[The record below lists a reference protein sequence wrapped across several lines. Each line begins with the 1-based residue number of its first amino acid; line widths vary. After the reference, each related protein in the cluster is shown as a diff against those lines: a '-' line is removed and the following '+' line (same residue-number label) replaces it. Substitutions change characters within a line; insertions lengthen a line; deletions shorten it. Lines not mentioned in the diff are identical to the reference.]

1 MASEPIMWSE
11 IERSPQFS
19 EATPEQKLQSLDEW
33 TKGALSLTEDQQQR
47 ELFEAFADREKRKL
61 LGEEVPDVKVKD
73 YLPIYRERKRQE
85 AVDQQGL
92 LSQLGGALAT
102 GTEEV
107 LTGLKGTAAA
117 YTGDTKALA
126 ESLAQTTAIQQEK
139 QLAKTTEDIAFEKE
153 LEQNAKEFEQA
164 KGFWPT
170 AKELLDYATITAKNP
185 SAALKMGL
193 SSAPNAIVSFGGQI
207 LGRAAGAATGAVLAG
222 APTLGAGAI
231 PGAVAGL
238 FGGGMVTNAVLE
250 TQPQIYESLIKA
262 TEGKAEQMDANQIQ
276 KLIEKKPEIV
286 SEGLK
291 KGATRGAVIGAVESL
306 FTKGASRLLSV
317 TERAQAKAV
326 SQLAKNEG
334 FETAEELL
342 KKSITDD
349 ALKDKIVDV
358 AARAAIPLSKAEK
371 AARSIGAGALGVV
384 GEGAGE
390 AAAMAATGEK
400 LDPTA
405 IYQEMLGAG
414 VMAGGEVAVLR
425 GLEKSA
431 SVLQKLDKAQSLIDQ
446 SAPVAPSAAS
456 AAQAVANEA
465 ATASAASIVAS
476 APAPADR
483 AAEIQSRLAEIEK
496 EFGPRQKATLA
507 ADGTPSFQDARVN
520 TTEED
525 ALLKELSALNQAPA
539 VAPTVSAVAPATAAA
554 AVSAGVP
561 ASAPAESVPSKP
573 TVSIASSPSP
583 NLVPRATENAPPR
596 PVRQTGESRE
606 QFVARLDEWDA
617 NYAKT
622 HNADGTPYQPTVL
635 DETVGKALAA
645 LKGKSFDDRID
656 AIGSDIN
663 LEMGSYLAQLL
674 NDGWVWDDA
683 TGRMV
688 DPQNRG
694 ETPIEAL
701 ARIKRKAATPVEAVT
716 PDPFSTTPQPQ
727 TTPTDASQIQVQ
739 EAGRVPPV
747 ESQPVVQPPAVQA
760 QEGAPQRQGEGQ
772 EEVTQTALKAVTTN
786 TATPGQVASL
796 QQQGLARVVRGQPV
810 ITEAG
815 IAKMPEQD
823 RPALTE
829 AQRVAEIEAA
839 PETAQGA
846 SPAETNGQAQDQQT
860 AATEQLLGSVD
871 QTEEGAQEEEPP
883 TQEQIAKGLAYVES
897 MIAGIKGVVIY
908 DRLESLLAR
917 TDLSEDEKNALRE
930 ARTQAIYSNG
940 RAIIATDKVRKG
952 TQYTSLDKAIAAV
965 VFHEL
970 MHYGSDVLRNSQDM
984 APMYNSWVNM
994 LKENVTDAMIDGL
1007 VTNAGYVGFA
1017 DWATNPESKLR
1028 AMEEIFVRQLTD
1040 LYNRKGSLSLQEESL
1055 LQRFMNWI
1063 KNVVNTA
1070 IGTDFKIGID
1080 DKILNDW
1087 GRKFIRAVSSSV
1099 NVANANSNAAIMR
1112 SLVGAGLI
1120 TPAMDAEYLAAVEA
1134 GDMEKAQRMVD
1145 EAAEAAGAI
1154 HPITSTIATTSDND
1168 TGAYHY
1174 GDAGIGRDTV
1184 LSRMSAGRSTGHF
1197 GTGTYFLG
1205 KKEGGSREG
1214 KPIKYLDLTGLNLA
1228 KTNTPII
1235 LHDGLRLVNKM
1246 VLRLERPEY
1255 TEPRYDGTKAVSA
1268 IWTSLGA
1275 IKSEAEVRDAIDKT
1289 YQIFETGKNDGVRTP
1304 STYVMQFLGYDGVD
1318 ARGTEADNGDYG
1330 SVVYPPLTD
1339 GYWHHGK
1346 DASNMTVVDLAK
1358 SGQQTNDGGGAFWVS
1373 SNKMTAKTYQTYGV
1387 PKIPQDK
1394 LVQPKLVLK
1403 ELEET
1408 GESTNASKNYQFKR
1422 YETGIIARKLNGTDK
1437 ERQWSIVSEDMQDTS
1452 VKVATWLSQNGYY
1465 PVSEDKTLLKLF
1477 IFYKNPLVVNGGGKL
1492 KLESWRSLTDKAKSD
1507 GNDAVVVI
1515 NTIDTRGTLT
1525 RDSGQKYI
1533 GTTVGVFSPSQIKS
1547 ADPVTYDD
1555 AGNVIPL
1562 SQRFQQS
1569 SPDIRRSIGE
1579 AIPFEKQSGTTQVA
1593 TTTGSYVKAANVIK
1607 SLIGSDSTVL
1617 DYGAGLGL
1625 GTDAL
1630 RSILPNTDSLEPN
1643 TERWK
1648 GISKPTYTNSS
1659 QIQKKYGAIVNMN
1672 VLNVV
1677 PKSIRDS
1684 IVDNIADTLEEGGV
1698 AVIGVRK
1705 WSDDVNRA
1713 KGTPGAEPKSILI
1726 QKKEGETFQK
1736 GFDGD
1741 ELIDYIS
1748 ERVGEGFLVVK
1759 SGIAANGA
1767 IIKKLSK
1774 QEMAQ
1779 ASDPATREKMLKDLK
1794 QASSQAIRQAS
1805 PDIRRSID
1813 TILGETPTPR
1823 MANDLLSTFDEE
1835 ERKAFDEFIK
1845 NNPKAGFDKL
1855 SQFLGLEQGG
1865 ELGRVEK
1872 LAPLIDRARNFLG
1885 FKVNKNNNPIVNK
1898 EATEKAYQAAIDLIR
1913 PNSTFGKDYQLRN
1926 GGTESAATAV
1936 LQMELAKYALALAR
1950 KGDQR
1955 LLSILRKN
1963 WNGIMLGAYITA
1975 TSAGRILNVRSKYV
1989 SEVLRTIDTMSKEIN
2004 KSAIQQLE
2012 KLGLTKEGAASV
2024 LDRLNK
2030 AVKDAQADEK
2040 TRQEFIDALEKKL
2053 KAAPVSGGTELDW
2066 IDYGLRGVDSEY
2078 LAKFR
2083 GLMESI
2089 KKAGLIRKRRE
2100 EILAAKNGIENS
2112 FFDEILGGVPE
2123 DFPTDIDAL
2132 DSMLL
2137 EEESKI
2143 KDALDS
2149 LTSMETNKRRSKK
2162 KKKPATPT
2170 TPGEAVSDTAA
2181 TDVAEA
2187 EDDSEADKAAQKV
2200 LEELKDF
2207 LNREYGKEAPEQT
2220 VYDVIKE
2227 RVKIAISNPDG
2238 NPANVFRKDLE
2249 QALSGFDIKPELL
2262 EDLVATSYTTYARYV
2277 QKDAER
2283 IAEKLVAEKVEGGS
2297 LLPNEVQQLRDVV
2310 KQAIANKDKLTKD
2323 AFDAKYLPLLSGLGV
2338 EDGTAI
2344 TIVDAAFAKN
2354 QEAAAKSEE
2363 NRKARLQEDAKALTD
2378 SLLGKAPKKVPAAKV
2393 ETFRTVVRDFLSNPS
2408 NLDEAKFINQLSTKL
2423 QTFGLNQ
2430 PESTELARAAFK
2442 KSVEIKQDNLRKA
2455 EESFDKGVQGILDN
2469 LTGSAVSKASTAPT
2483 ILGQIRKIIGD
2494 AVKNVDNLDQ
2504 AAFEA
2509 KYSAELAPLVN
2520 DANRV
2525 KELVKAAFDK
2535 FSQLQSKKEEDR
2547 AKAFTKDIQ
2556 GIIDTLTGSAL
2567 PKKKAPPT
2575 VIGQIKKIIGE
2586 AVRNKDSLDQAAFE
2600 TKYTALF
2607 EPLVGDKTRAQE
2619 LAKAA
2624 YAGSVSYKQSAI
2636 SKRADRAKSALLGGY
2651 RSRMVANI
2659 QAKAT
2664 PEQMADFAWR
2674 TEQMMNLLS
2683 SMGYTEQESV
2693 DILSKFSYDE
2703 IEQVLTNNIN
2713 PNLAQ
2718 DVQSRQ
2724 AAYAKLFANRYEKEL
2739 DAGKNKDDSRIRMA
2753 NLRGLMKSQV
2763 KVNLPKDV
2771 FLMEAMKFGASAET
2785 AEKLYNLTERERNEI
2800 ASDDTKKLPTKFG
2813 KLIDYILKNPS
2824 LMNDDASRDAAIEG
2838 FLRDNG
2844 FDESQISSLLPWI
2857 LPMASDYINMAKAK
2871 AMQAELDSLDARRN
2885 KSEKLKAEKNKRV
2898 KDINEMS
2905 DEAYRKLK
2913 KTLETIRKGI
2923 AFVEGDVKDPSIKK
2937 VSDVASALAKENG
2950 FSGFLPS
2957 DYQALAELD
2966 LKITSAMADGRPHDS
2981 AEGLREL
2988 YELLSRRSAPRSLL
3002 EFVSIVYNNNAL
3014 GGLSTLYINIIAPF
3028 GEFITKVII
3037 DAGRALLN
3045 RDFNQAFISIRAM
3058 IDSFKKAVKEGAF
3071 GLEGGA
3077 SVVAMSQQVQ
3087 KVTTLQGD
3095 VVAAQKVWNDKKA
3108 SKLQKL
3114 AAGYTMVSAK
3124 TDIIRRVLS
3133 TTDHVA
3139 FTAFQNYLIKTRA
3152 NDLLTKHLGMKPEE
3166 ALPFLFSLSNRS
3178 TELIK
3183 AETGVIN
3190 NTIQKLSDVGFDYE
3204 KSLQI
3209 LEEVRNDPSITEP
3222 DLVQFTQDL
3231 VGGFRRMVEA
3241 FQTPEK
3247 IKRNLVREA
3256 RRQKNIV
3263 YLRANDRN
3271 NKDMLDFLRGEFI
3284 KGGKAELVD
3293 ETIKNFNNFV
3303 QKESEYVMGVHG
3315 GEQAPGLDV
3324 INLFS
3329 NQIVKAGEAVI
3340 RSNPLVGRMLL
3351 GYFKIPVNLL
3361 NRAFWFTPYGLI
3373 RLGINKWG
3381 NKAGE
3386 YYQQSMNTQAQIR
3399 QRFTEAIVGTSAMVA
3414 LFILQGMADDDEEF
3428 VVTLAGPTN
3437 KTEKDAYRKMGYRDG
3452 SIALKTGGKVYSLN
3466 WARGPLE
3473 SFKIALMLVGA
3484 VNDMKLNRKLG
3495 EKKGF
3500 DISEYLSAVMYGW
3513 SRQASFFGAKST
3525 IGATLAIQPDASLI
3539 GQGLYKLNP
3548 LVPFSGLINS
3558 VEKIIAGPDLY
3569 RSGMGAVYA
3578 NIPIARSLLTERAVN
3593 ALGDPQGLNLNDK
3606 WSILNDRA
3614 WYSGIP
3620 LMISGTPTGRDKVIY
3635 DFILDRATGPGLP
3648 QRTQI
3653 ENTNG
3658 PLNDSKWL
3666 DFVAFRGSLIKNA
3679 MFRDIGRLRR
3689 LDDDSLSTAL
3699 TKISSEATKKAKR
3712 QFRFK

>member
-126 ESLAQTTAIQQEK
+126 ESLAQTTALQQEK

-207 LGRAAGAATGAVLAG
+207 LGRAAGAATGAALAG

-276 KLIEKKPEIV
+276 KLIEEKPEIV

-342 KKSITDD
+342 KKSITDN

-539 VAPTVSAVAPATAAA
+539 VAPAVSAVAPATAVA
-554 AVSAGVP
+554 AVSAGIP
-561 ASAPAESVPSKP
+561 ASAPAESIPSKP
-573 TVSIASSPSP
+573 TVSIANSPSP

-727 TTPTDASQIQVQ
+727 TTPTNARQVQVQ
-739 EAGRVPPV
+739 EASGLPPV
-747 ESQPVVQPPAVQA
+747 EGQPSVQPPAVQA

-772 EEVTQTALKAVTTN
+772 EEVTQTALKAVATN

-796 QQQGLARVVRGQPV
+796 EQQGLARVVRGQPV

-994 LKENVTDAMIDGL
+994 LKENVTNAMIDGL

-1145 EAAEAAGAI
+1145 EAAKRAGYTVKAWHGTWQNDEVYNRRGQLSINTPFTVFDMEAETSTSTPIRKLGFFFGSDRETAEIYAQYAGAKKVGGEPRVI
-1154 HPITSTIATTSDND
+1154 SAFLNLGDSKKLPFSVASELMN
-1168 TGAYHY
+1168 Y
-1174 GDAGIGRDTV
+1174 GNLPEQKYKT
-1184 LSRMSAGRSTGHF
+1184 
-1197 GTGTYFLG
+1197 
-1205 KKEGGSREG
+1205 KKEAEKASD
-1214 KPIKYLDLTGLNLA
+1214 KLK
-1228 KTNTPII
+1228 
-1235 LHDGLRLVNKM
+1235 NK
-1246 VLRLERPEY
+1246 LE
-1255 TEPRYDGTKAVSA
+1255 T
-1268 IWTSLGA
+1268 
-1275 IKSEAEVRDAIDKT
+1275 
-1289 YQIFETGKNDGVRTP
+1289 
-1304 STYVMQFLGYDGVD
+1304 LGY
-1318 ARGTEADNGDYG
+1318 N
-1330 SVVYPPLTD
+1330 S
-1339 GYWHHGK
+1339 
-1346 DASNMTVVDLAK
+1346 
-1358 SGQQTNDGGGAFWVS
+1358 
-1373 SNKMTAKTYQTYGV
+1373 
-1387 PKIPQDK
+1387 
-1394 LVQPKLVLK
+1394 
-1403 ELEET
+1403 
-1408 GESTNASKNYQFKR
+1408 
-1422 YETGIIARKLNGTDK
+1422 IIF
-1437 ERQWSIVSEDMQDTS
+1437 SENNS
-1452 VKVATWLSQNGYY
+1452 
-1465 PVSEDKTLLKLF
+1465 PVE
-1477 IFYKNPLVVNGGGKL
+1477 LVVFN
-1492 KLESWRSLTDKAKSD
+1492 
-1507 GNDAVVVI
+1507 
-1515 NTIDTRGTLT
+1515 
-1525 RDSGQKYI
+1525 
-1533 GTTVGVFSPSQIKS
+1533 PSQIKS
-1547 ADPVTYDD
+1547 ADPITRDD

-1562 SQRFQQS
+1562 SQRFQ
-1569 SPDIRRSIGE
+1569 E
-1579 AIPFEKQSGTTQVA
+1579 
-1593 TTTGSYVKAANVIK
+1593 
-1607 SLIGSDSTVL
+1607 
-1617 DYGAGLGL
+1617 
-1625 GTDAL
+1625 
-1630 RSILPNTDSLEPN
+1630 
-1643 TERWK
+1643 
-1648 GISKPTYTNSS
+1648 
-1659 QIQKKYGAIVNMN
+1659 
-1672 VLNVV
+1672 
-1677 PKSIRDS
+1677 
-1684 IVDNIADTLEEGGV
+1684 
-1698 AVIGVRK
+1698 
-1705 WSDDVNRA
+1705 
-1713 KGTPGAEPKSILI
+1713 
-1726 QKKEGETFQK
+1726 
-1736 GFDGD
+1736 
-1741 ELIDYIS
+1741 
-1748 ERVGEGFLVVK
+1748 
-1759 SGIAANGA
+1759 
-1767 IIKKLSK
+1767 
-1774 QEMAQ
+1774 
-1779 ASDPATREKMLKDLK
+1779 
-1794 QASSQAIRQAS
+1794 AS

-2083 GLMESI
+2083 SLMESI

-2123 DFPTDIDAL
+2123 DLPTDIDAL

-2297 LLPNEVQQLRDVV
+2297 LLPNEVRQLRDVV

-2393 ETFRTVVRDFLSNPS
+2393 ENFRTVVRDFLSNPS

-2430 PESTELARAAFK
+2430 PEATELARAAFK
-2442 KSVEIKQDNLRKA
+2442 KSVEIQQDNLRKA

-2494 AVKNVDNLDQ
+2494 AVKNADNLDQ

-2525 KELVKAAFDK
+2525 KELVKASFDK

-2693 DILSKFSYDE
+2693 DILSKFSYEE

-2844 FDESQISSLLPWI
+2844 FDEAQISSILPWI

-3139 FTAFQNYLIKTRA
+3139 FTTFQNYLIKTRA

-3190 NTIQKLSDVGFDYE
+3190 DTIQKLSDVGFDYE

-3293 ETIKNFNNFV
+3293 ETLKNFNNFV

-3635 DFILDRATGPGLP
+3635 DFILDRGTGPGLP

-3658 PLNDSKWL
+3658 PLNDSKWQ

>member
-1 MASEPIMWSE
+1 
-11 IERSPQFS
+11 
-19 EATPEQKLQSLDEW
+19 
-33 TKGALSLTEDQQQR
+33 
-47 ELFEAFADREKRKL
+47 
-61 LGEEVPDVKVKD
+61 
-73 YLPIYRERKRQE
+73 
-85 AVDQQGL
+85 
-92 LSQLGGALAT
+92 
-102 GTEEV
+102 
-107 LTGLKGTAAA
+107 
-117 YTGDTKALA
+117 
-126 ESLAQTTAIQQEK
+126 
-139 QLAKTTEDIAFEKE
+139 
-153 LEQNAKEFEQA
+153 
-164 KGFWPT
+164 
-170 AKELLDYATITAKNP
+170 
-185 SAALKMGL
+185 
-193 SSAPNAIVSFGGQI
+193 
-207 LGRAAGAATGAVLAG
+207 
-222 APTLGAGAI
+222 
-231 PGAVAGL
+231 
-238 FGGGMVTNAVLE
+238 
-250 TQPQIYESLIKA
+250 
-262 TEGKAEQMDANQIQ
+262 
-276 KLIEKKPEIV
+276 
-286 SEGLK
+286 
-291 KGATRGAVIGAVESL
+291 
-306 FTKGASRLLSV
+306 
-317 TERAQAKAV
+317 
-326 SQLAKNEG
+326 
-334 FETAEELL
+334 
-342 KKSITDD
+342 
-349 ALKDKIVDV
+349 
-358 AARAAIPLSKAEK
+358 
-371 AARSIGAGALGVV
+371 
-384 GEGAGE
+384 
-390 AAAMAATGEK
+390 
-400 LDPTA
+400 
-405 IYQEMLGAG
+405 
-414 VMAGGEVAVLR
+414 
-425 GLEKSA
+425 
-431 SVLQKLDKAQSLIDQ
+431 VLQKLDKAQSLIDQ

-539 VAPTVSAVAPATAAA
+539 VAPAVSAVAPATAVA
-554 AVSAGVP
+554 AVSAGIP
-561 ASAPAESVPSKP
+561 ASAPAESIPSKP
-573 TVSIASSPSP
+573 TVSIANSPSP

-727 TTPTDASQIQVQ
+727 TTPTNARQVQVQ
-739 EAGRVPPV
+739 EASGLPPV
-747 ESQPVVQPPAVQA
+747 EGQPSVQPPAVQA

-772 EEVTQTALKAVTTN
+772 EEVTQTALKAVATN

-796 QQQGLARVVRGQPV
+796 EQQGLARVVRGQPV

-994 LKENVTDAMIDGL
+994 LKENVTNAMIDGL

-1145 EAAEAAGAI
+1145 EAAKRAGYTVKAWHGTWQNDEVYNRRGQRSINTPFTVFDMEAEASTSTPIRKLGFFFGSDRETAEIYAQYAGAKKVGGEPRVI
-1154 HPITSTIATTSDND
+1154 SAFLNLGDSKKLPFSVASELMN
-1168 TGAYHY
+1168 Y
-1174 GDAGIGRDTV
+1174 GNLPEQKYKT
-1184 LSRMSAGRSTGHF
+1184 
-1197 GTGTYFLG
+1197 
-1205 KKEGGSREG
+1205 KKEAEKASD
-1214 KPIKYLDLTGLNLA
+1214 KLK
-1228 KTNTPII
+1228 
-1235 LHDGLRLVNKM
+1235 NK
-1246 VLRLERPEY
+1246 LE
-1255 TEPRYDGTKAVSA
+1255 T
-1268 IWTSLGA
+1268 
-1275 IKSEAEVRDAIDKT
+1275 
-1289 YQIFETGKNDGVRTP
+1289 
-1304 STYVMQFLGYDGVD
+1304 LGY
-1318 ARGTEADNGDYG
+1318 N
-1330 SVVYPPLTD
+1330 S
-1339 GYWHHGK
+1339 
-1346 DASNMTVVDLAK
+1346 
-1358 SGQQTNDGGGAFWVS
+1358 
-1373 SNKMTAKTYQTYGV
+1373 
-1387 PKIPQDK
+1387 
-1394 LVQPKLVLK
+1394 
-1403 ELEET
+1403 
-1408 GESTNASKNYQFKR
+1408 
-1422 YETGIIARKLNGTDK
+1422 IIF
-1437 ERQWSIVSEDMQDTS
+1437 SENNS
-1452 VKVATWLSQNGYY
+1452 
-1465 PVSEDKTLLKLF
+1465 PVE
-1477 IFYKNPLVVNGGGKL
+1477 LVVFN
-1492 KLESWRSLTDKAKSD
+1492 
-1507 GNDAVVVI
+1507 
-1515 NTIDTRGTLT
+1515 
-1525 RDSGQKYI
+1525 
-1533 GTTVGVFSPSQIKS
+1533 PSQIKS
-1547 ADPVTYDD
+1547 ADPITRDD

-1562 SQRFQQS
+1562 SQRFQ
-1569 SPDIRRSIGE
+1569 E
-1579 AIPFEKQSGTTQVA
+1579 
-1593 TTTGSYVKAANVIK
+1593 
-1607 SLIGSDSTVL
+1607 
-1617 DYGAGLGL
+1617 
-1625 GTDAL
+1625 
-1630 RSILPNTDSLEPN
+1630 
-1643 TERWK
+1643 
-1648 GISKPTYTNSS
+1648 
-1659 QIQKKYGAIVNMN
+1659 
-1672 VLNVV
+1672 
-1677 PKSIRDS
+1677 
-1684 IVDNIADTLEEGGV
+1684 
-1698 AVIGVRK
+1698 
-1705 WSDDVNRA
+1705 
-1713 KGTPGAEPKSILI
+1713 
-1726 QKKEGETFQK
+1726 
-1736 GFDGD
+1736 
-1741 ELIDYIS
+1741 
-1748 ERVGEGFLVVK
+1748 
-1759 SGIAANGA
+1759 
-1767 IIKKLSK
+1767 
-1774 QEMAQ
+1774 
-1779 ASDPATREKMLKDLK
+1779 
-1794 QASSQAIRQAS
+1794 AS

-1865 ELGRVEK
+1865 ELGQVEK
-1872 LAPLIDRARNFLG
+1872 LAPLVDRARNFLG

-2123 DFPTDIDAL
+2123 DLPTDIDAL

-2283 IAEKLVAEKVEGGS
+2283 IAEKLVAEKVERGS

-2393 ETFRTVVRDFLSNPS
+2393 ENFRTVVRDFLSNPS

-2430 PESTELARAAFK
+2430 PEATELARAAFK
-2442 KSVEIKQDNLRKA
+2442 KSVEIQQDNLRKA

-2494 AVKNVDNLDQ
+2494 AVKNADNLDQ

-2509 KYSAELAPLVN
+2509 KYSAELTPLVN

-2525 KELVKAAFDK
+2525 KELVKASFDK

-2575 VIGQIKKIIGE
+2575 VIGKIKKIIGE

-2844 FDESQISSLLPWI
+2844 FDEAQISSILPWI

-3139 FTAFQNYLIKTRA
+3139 FTTFQNYLIKTRA

-3166 ALPFLFSLSNRS
+3166 ALPFLFSLSNRA

-3190 NTIQKLSDVGFDYE
+3190 DTIQKLSDVGFDYE

-3293 ETIKNFNNFV
+3293 ETLKNFNNFV